1 MSAKWRSLCSRSNL
15 NLAYTL
21 RNGQSFCWRLNRESE
36 FSSVLDGKVIS
47 LREHGDSVEYFVHK
61 PISDEPMNTLSAND
75 TAVLT
80 LPADG
85 KKRPREVTGNEQV
98 LPIANVKRK
107 KEKRIE
113 VTEGEGEEDEVDD
126 STLQILRSYFQ
137 LGGLSAS
144 DRSTN
149 VNPTEED
156 ILSRLYKEWAKADD
170 RMRIIVEALP
180 GMRILRQP
188 PVECLFSFICSSNNN
203 ISRITQMLEKLRQR
217 YGTKINVND
226 APSSTISSPT
236 SSSLSESSQTIS
248 TFYSFPTVEAL
259 SAASEEELRGLG
271 LGYRAKFVRA
281 TAIALSSKGGEDFLI
296 SLRSKPRKEVQA
308 ALLEFVGVGMKVADC
323 VALFSLDQ
331 SDCIPVDTH
340 VWNIACCYF
349 DRTLVNHKSLTPTVY
364 EKVGDI
370 FRTRYGASH
379 AGWAH
384 SLLFAAELPS
394 FRSKL
399 PSGMQS
405 EMTQFKDDEKARK
418 ADATAEK
425 KKRKKLQ
432 EVGKEVDEQEVVEK
446 EELSKV

>member
-1 MSAKWRSLCSRSNL
+1 
-15 NLAYTL
+15 
-21 RNGQSFCWRLNRESE
+21 
-36 FSSVLDGKVIS
+36 
-47 LREHGDSVEYFVHK
+47 
-61 PISDEPMNTLSAND
+61 
-75 TAVLT
+75 
-80 LPADG
+80 
-85 KKRPREVTGNEQV
+85 
-98 LPIANVKRK
+98 VKRK

-308 ALLEFVGVGMKVADC
+308 ALLEFVGVGMKVA
-323 VALFSLDQ
+323 VGFTLLIVTVPLVV
-331 SDCIPVDTH
+331 SDPPKPSVT
-340 VWNIACCYF
+340 V
-349 DRTLVNHKSLTPTVY
+349 TETVY
-364 EKVGDI
+364 TPSSGKVTLGLALVDVRGFG
-370 FRTRYGASH
+370 FRTG
-379 AGWAH
+379 
-384 SLLFAAELPS
+384 
-394 FRSKL
+394 
-399 PSGMQS
+399 
-405 EMTQFKDDEKARK
+405 
-418 ADATAEK
+418 DANGENVQA
-425 KKRKKLQ
+425 
-432 EVGKEVDEQEVVEK
+432 
-446 EELSKV
+446 

>member
-1 MSAKWRSLCSRSNL
+1 
-15 NLAYTL
+15 
-21 RNGQSFCWRLNRESE
+21 
-36 FSSVLDGKVIS
+36 
-47 LREHGDSVEYFVHK
+47 
-61 PISDEPMNTLSAND
+61 
-75 TAVLT
+75 
-80 LPADG
+80 
-85 KKRPREVTGNEQV
+85 
-98 LPIANVKRK
+98 
-107 KEKRIE
+107 
-113 VTEGEGEEDEVDD
+113 
-126 STLQILRSYFQ
+126 
-137 LGGLSAS
+137 
-144 DRSTN
+144 
-149 VNPTEED
+149 
-156 ILSRLYKEWAKADD
+156 
-170 RMRIIVEALP
+170 MRIIVEALP

-203 ISRITQMLEKLRQR
+203 ISRITLMLEKLRQR

-226 APSSTISSPT
+226 ALSSPI
-236 SSSLSESSQTIS
+236 SSSLSSSSFESSQTIS

-259 SAASEEELRGLG
+259 SAASEEDLRGLG

-281 TAIALSSKGGEDFLI
+281 TAIALSSKGGEEFLM
-296 SLRSKPRKEVQA
+296 SLRSKPRKEVQV

-425 KKRKKLQ
+425 KKRKKQQ
-432 EVGKEVDEQEVVEK
+432 EEGKEVDEQEVVEK
-446 EELSKV
+446 EE

>member
-61 PISDEPMNTLSAND
+61 PISDEPVETVTSND

-80 LPADG
+80 VPADG
-85 KKRPREVTGNEQV
+85 KKRPREVSGNEQV
-98 LPIANVKRK
+98 LPIANLKRK

-113 VTEGEGEEDEVDD
+113 VAEGEGEEDEVDD

-137 LGGLSAS
+137 LGGTSAS

-149 VNPTEED
+149 LNPTEED

-226 APSSTISSPT
+226 APSSPISSSSSSSDSSPT
-236 SSSLSESSQTIS
+236 FL

-259 SAASEEELRGLG
+259 SAASEEDLRGLG

-281 TAIALSSKGGEDFLI
+281 TAIALSSKGGEEFLM

-399 PSGMQS
+399 PAGMQS

-432 EVGKEVDEQEVVEK
+432 EEGKEGEVDEQEVVEK
-446 EELSKV
+446 EE